1 MGSIRGL
8 FMALI
13 IIVFALALLPTVN
26 TSAVAITT
34 TTYGVGVSGI
44 ANLYPLF
51 FTMIGFFAVFEV
63 FKF

>member
-1 MGSIRGL
+1 MSSIKGL
-8 FMALI
+8 FMALM

-26 TSAVAITT
+26 TQAVAVTT
-34 TTYGVGVSGI
+34 TLYGAGVSGI

-51 FTMIGFFAVFEV
+51 FTMLGFFTVFEV